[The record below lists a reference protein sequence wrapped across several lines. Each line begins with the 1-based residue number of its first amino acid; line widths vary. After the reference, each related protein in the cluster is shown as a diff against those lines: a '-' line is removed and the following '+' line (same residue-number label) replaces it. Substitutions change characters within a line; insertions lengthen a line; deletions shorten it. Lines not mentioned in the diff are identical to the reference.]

1 MPTSP
6 KPNAMTATTL
16 NSREDDAMS
25 DAAIG
30 VDGWSSREFKVVA
43 VMALG
48 FGLVGID
55 RFLIATMYPVIARDL
70 HLSYGDIGVITGA
83 LAIAWGASVLFTGN
97 ASDRIGRRVVLT
109 GSMIIF
115 ALLIGASGLAA
126 GLGGLVAVRVVMGI
140 ADGAYTPTSIAATIE
155 ASAPKRHGLNIGI
168 QQMMLPL
175 CGLGIAPLMVSG
187 LLRFVNWRWV
197 FLVFLLPGLL
207 LAFAVWRVIPTR
219 AAVQHPHG
227 NSRSSFK
234 DWRDVL
240 AYRNVRIGGALMLCW
255 LTCLITTSAFLPNYL
270 IDYLKLPFAEMGGIM
285 SAIGL
290 GSTAGTL
297 ALPWL
302 SDLIGRKPVMVLSTI
317 GAFFSLLLLATSN
330 AEMKPLFG
338 FLFMVHFFN
347 NALITLTVGPLCSE
361 TVPAPLMA
369 TASGL
374 VIAVGELF
382 GGGIAPVVVGQV
394 AQRIGI
400 ERILW
405 LPIVM
410 MAVGFLLS
418 LLTRETRQQDSIVKH
433 GT

>member
-1 MPTSP
+1 MNEPCT
-6 KPNAMTATTL
+6 ML
-16 NSREDDAMS
+16 
-25 DAAIG
+25 
-30 VDGWSSREFKVVA
+30 DGRRSSEFNVVG

-55 RFLIATMYPVIARDL
+55 RFLIATMFPVIARDL
-70 HLSYGDIGVITGA
+70 HLSYSELGFITGA
-83 LAIAWGASVLFTGN
+83 LAIAWGAAALLTGN
-97 ASDRIGRRVVLT
+97 ASDRIGRRTVLV
-109 GSMIIF
+109 GSLIVF
-115 ALLIGASGLAA
+115 SLLIGASGLAA
-126 GLGGLVAVRVVMGI
+126 GLWGLVAVRVVMGL
-140 ADGAYTPTSIAATIE
+140 ADGAYTPTSIAATVE
-155 ASAPKRHGLNIGI
+155 ASAPERHGLNIGI

-175 CGLGIAPLMVSG
+175 CGLGIAPLLVSG

-197 FLVFLLPGLL
+197 FLVFVLPGLL
-207 LAFAVWRVIPTR
+207 LAFAVWRVIPTPAPAQAGFGR
-219 AAVQHPHG
+219 Q
-227 NSRSSFK
+227 RSSLR

-240 AYRNVRIGGALMLCW
+240 KYRNVAIGGGLMLCW
-255 LTCLITTSAFLPNYL
+255 LTCLITTSAFLPNYFM
-270 IDYLKLPFAEMGGIM
+270 DYLKLPFSEMGGIM

-302 SDLIGRKPVMVLSTI
+302 SDFIGRKRVMVLSTV
-317 GAFFSLLLLATSN
+317 GAFFSLLLLANSGG
-330 AEMKPLFG
+330 EMKPLFG
-338 FLFMVHFFN
+338 YLFMVHFFN

-361 TVPAPLMA
+361 SVPAPLMA

-382 GGGIAPVVVGQV
+382 GGGIAPMAVGQV

-405 LPIVM
+405 LPIIM

-418 LLTRETRQQDSIVKH
+418 LLTRETRGRHQELPR
-433 GT
+433 

>member
-1 MPTSP
+1 MPSP
-6 KPNAMTATTL
+6 TTG
-16 NSREDDAMS
+16 NV
-25 DAAIG
+25 G
-30 VDGWSSREFKVVA
+30 TEFKVVA

-55 RFLIATMYPVIARDL
+55 RFLIATMFPVIALDL
-70 HLSYGDIGVITGA
+70 HLSYGDIGLITGA
-83 LAIAWGASVLFTGN
+83 LAIAWGASALFTGN
-97 ASDRIGRRVVLT
+97 ASDRVGRRKVLA
-109 GSMIIF
+109 GSMVLF

-126 GLGGLVAVRVVMGI
+126 GLAGLLAVRIVMGL
-140 ADGAYTPTSIAATIE
+140 ADGAYTPASIAATIE

-175 CGLGIAPLMVSG
+175 CGLGIAPLVVAG
-187 LLRFVNWRWV
+187 LLKIVGWRWV
-197 FLVFLLPGLL
+197 FLAFVLPGLL
-207 LAFAVWRVIPTR
+207 LALAVWRVMPARTAPR
-219 AAVQHPHG
+219 SGAP
-227 NSRSSFK
+227 RSSLQ
-234 DWRDVL
+234 DWRTVL
-240 AYRNVRIGGALMLCW
+240 AYRNVRLGGALMLCW

-270 IDYLKLPFAEMGGIM
+270 IDHLKLPFADMSSIM

-302 SDLIGRKPVMVLSTI
+302 SDFIGRKPVMILSTL
-317 GAFFSLLLLATSN
+317 GALGSLMLLMTAGAAL
-330 AEMKPLFG
+330 KPLFC

-382 GGGIAPVVVGQV
+382 GGGLAPVVVGQV
-394 AQRIGI
+394 AQRFGIG
-400 ERILW
+400 RILW
-405 LPIVM
+405 LPILM

-418 LLTRETRQQDSIVKH
+418 LSTRETRFKLAA
-433 GT
+433 

>member
-1 MPTSP
+1 M
-6 KPNAMTATTL
+6 
-16 NSREDDAMS
+16 
-25 DAAIG
+25 IG
-30 VDGWSSREFKVVA
+30 SEALVLREFKVVT

-55 RFLIATMYPVIARDL
+55 RFLIATMYPVVARDL
-70 HLSYGDIGVITGA
+70 HLSYSDIGIITGA
-83 LAIAWGASVLFTGN
+83 LAIAWGASALLTGN
-97 ASDRIGRRVVLT
+97 ASDRIGRRLVLT
-109 GSMIIF
+109 ASMILF

-126 GLGGLVAVRVVMGI
+126 GLGGLVAVRVVMGL
-140 ADGAYTPTSIAATIE
+140 ADGAYTPTSIASTIE
-155 ASAPKRHGLNIGI
+155 SSAPGRRGLNIGI

-175 CGLGIAPLMVSG
+175 CGLGIAPLLVSG
-187 LLRFVNWRWV
+187 LLRLINWRWV
-197 FLVFLLPGLL
+197 FLVFVIPGLL
-207 LAFAVWRVIPTR
+207 LAFAVWRVIPVRSSAPST
-219 AAVQHPHG
+219 
-227 NSRSSFK
+227 SRSSIG
-234 DWRDVL
+234 DWRAVL
-240 AYRNVRIGGALMLCW
+240 AYRNVLIGGALMLCW
-255 LTCLITTSAFLPNYL
+255 LTCLITTSAFLPNYF
-270 IDYLKLPFAEMGGIM
+270 IDYLKLPFAQMSGIM

-302 SDLIGRKPVMVLSTI
+302 SDFIGRKRVMVFSTVGALS
-317 GAFFSLLLLATSN
+317 SLLLLATSG

-374 VIAVGELF
+374 VIAVGEFF
-382 GGGIAPVVVGQV
+382 GGGIAPVIVGQV

-405 LPIVM
+405 LPTIM
-410 MAVGFLLS
+410 MVVGFLLS
-418 LLTRETRQQDSIVKH
+418 LLTLETRSQVGRFSQSRK
-433 GT
+433 TSS

>member
-1 MPTSP
+1 MKDSI
-6 KPNAMTATTL
+6 TAPRVRL
-16 NSREDDAMS
+16 
-25 DAAIG
+25 
-30 VDGWSSREFKVVA
+30 SREFKVVM

-70 HLSYGDIGVITGA
+70 HLSYSDIGIITGA
-83 LAIAWGASVLFTGN
+83 LAIAWGASALFTGN
-97 ASDRIGRRVVLT
+97 ASDRVGRRTVLC
-109 GSMIIF
+109 GSMVLF

-126 GLGGLVAVRVVMGI
+126 GLGGLVAVRIAMGF

-155 ASAPKRHGLNIGI
+155 ASAPGRHGLNIGI

-175 CGLGIAPLMVSG
+175 CGLGIAPLLVSG
-187 LLRFVNWRWV
+187 LLKVINWRWV
-197 FLVFLLPGLL
+197 FLVFVIPGLF
-207 LAFAVWRVIPTR
+207 LAVAVWRVIP
-219 AAVQHPHG
+219 P
-227 NSRSSFK
+227 RSSAPLGAPRSTFG
-234 DWRDVL
+234 DWREVL
-240 AYRNVRIGGALMLCW
+240 AHRNIYIGGALMLCW
-255 LTCLITTSAFLPNYL
+255 LTCLITTSAFLPNYF
-270 IDYLKLPFAEMGGIM
+270 IDYLKLPFGEMSGIM

-302 SDLIGRKPVMVLSTI
+302 SDFIGRKPVMVLSTV
-317 GAFFSLLLLATSN
+317 GAFFSLVLLATSG

-405 LPIVM
+405 LPTIM
-410 MAVGFLLS
+410 MVVGFLLS
-418 LLTRETRQQDSIVKH
+418 LFTRETRRPHLVAR
-433 GT
+433 

>member
-1 MPTSP
+1 VGVF
-6 KPNAMTATTL
+6 NAA
-16 NSREDDAMS
+16 REAERAMS
-25 DAAIG
+25 NSG
-30 VDGWSSREFKVVA
+30 LRPGGRLSPEFKVVI

-55 RFLIATMYPVIARDL
+55 RFLIATMFPVIARDL
-70 HLSYGDIGVITGA
+70 RLSYGDIGIITGA
-83 LAIAWGASVLFTGN
+83 LALAWGASALFTGN
-97 ASDRIGRRVVLT
+97 ASDRIGRRTVLC
-109 GSMIIF
+109 GSMVVF
-115 ALLIGASGLAA
+115 ALLIGGSGLAA
-126 GLGGLVAVRVVMGI
+126 GLGGLVAVRILMGL

-155 ASAPKRHGLNIGI
+155 ASAPRRRGLNIGI

-175 CGLGIAPLMVSG
+175 CGLGIAPLVVAA
-187 LLRFVNWRWV
+187 LLRVFNWRWV
-197 FLVFLLPGLL
+197 FLVFVVPGLL

-219 AAVQHPHG
+219 APAPP
-227 NSRSSFK
+227 SAARSSFK
-234 DWRDVL
+234 DWRAVL
-240 AYRNVRIGGALMLCW
+240 AYRNVPIGGALMLCW
-255 LTCLITTSAFLPNYL
+255 LTCLITTSAFLPNYFM
-270 IDYLKLPFAEMGGIM
+270 DYLKLPFDEMGGIM

-302 SDLIGRKPVMVLSTI
+302 SDFIGRKPVMVLSTV
-317 GAFFSLLLLATSN
+317 GALISLLLLATSS

-361 TVPAPLMA
+361 SVPAPLMA

-374 VIAVGELF
+374 VIAAGELF
-382 GGGIAPVVVGQV
+382 GGGIAPVAVGQL

-400 ERILW
+400 QHILW

-410 MAVGFLLS
+410 MAVGTGLS
-418 LLTRETRQQDSIVKH
+418 LFTRETRSAAIRAD
-433 GT
+433 

>member
-1 MPTSP
+1 MKDWISA
-6 KPNAMTATTL
+6 PNT
-16 NSREDDAMS
+16 R
-25 DAAIG
+25 
-30 VDGWSSREFKVVA
+30 SSLEFKVVA

-55 RFLIATMYPVIARDL
+55 RFLIATMFPVIALDL

-83 LAIAWGASVLFTGN
+83 LAIAWGASALFTGN
-97 ASDRIGRRVVLT
+97 ASDRVGRRVVLC
-109 GSMIIF
+109 GSMVVF
-115 ALLIGASGLAA
+115 ALLIGGSGLAA
-126 GLGGLVAVRVVMGI
+126 GLGGLVAVRILMGL

-155 ASAPKRHGLNIGI
+155 ASAPQRRGLNIGI

-175 CGLGIAPLMVSG
+175 CGLGVAPLIVSD
-187 LLRFVNWRWV
+187 LLRVLSWRWV
-197 FLVFLLPGLL
+197 FLVFVIPGLL
-207 LAFAVWRVIPTR
+207 LAIAVWRVIPAR
-219 AAVQHPHG
+219 ASAQLNAP
-227 NSRSSFK
+227 RSSFK
-234 DWRDVL
+234 DWRAVL

-255 LTCLITTSAFLPNYL
+255 LTCLITTSAFLPNYFT
-270 IDYLKLPFAEMGGIM
+270 DHLKLPFGEMGGIM
-285 SAIGL
+285 SGIGL
-290 GSTAGTL
+290 GSTVGTL

-302 SDLIGRKPVMVLSTI
+302 SDFVGRKPVMVLSTI
-317 GAFFSLLLLATSN
+317 GALFSLLLLATSD
-330 AEMKPLFG
+330 AQMGPLFG

-382 GGGIAPVVVGQV
+382 GGGIAPVAVGQI

-400 ERILW
+400 QHILW

-410 MAVGFLLS
+410 MAVGFVLS
-418 LLTRETRQQDSIVKH
+418 LFTRETRRPKSN
-433 GT
+433 